1 MFYDTMKFALAL
13 LISMLVMSPTFATG
27 NHPVRGHVNKN
38 GTYVA
43 PHRQTNSNHTQ
54 RDNWS
59 AKDNVN
65 PYTGKAG
72 RKDPTKNPA
81 FSQRKN
87 KSNK

>member
-1 MFYDTMKFALAL
+1 MFSDAMKFVFSFLIAM
-13 LISMLVMSPTFATG
+13 LISSPTFAAG
-27 NHPVRGHVNKN
+27 NHPVRGHVKKN

-59 AKDNVN
+59 AKGNVN

-72 RKDPTKNPA
+72 HKDPVNKTA
-81 FSQRKN
+81 VSQHKH
-87 KSNK
+87 KSKK